1 MVMLLESVVCWFP
14 GPSEA
19 LIKEIRG
26 ITGIVLIV
34 RRQSKLR
41 FAKQQFLKYKAL

>member
-14 GPSEA
+14 GLSEA
-19 LIKEIRG
+19 LIEEIRG